1 MQYSLIAYRFFNNS
15 FLYHFIYQIS
25 NSLIFLD
32 TWQFSWFKQKI
43 WFVTFRS
50 QEKARANYVS
60 WVLPVFPQ
68 HIPSGQKLG
77 WVMRTRRSIL
87 KTFRIVGVTGQNEYN
102 QPWDKNNNNKKTAGG
117 ISAVDESKCQA
128 LHALKRHWGSHLLV
142 IRILPLK
149 KQKASPRC
157 ISILYLVLGSGNQ
170 RSQPHL
176 QVKDATAIYPKP
188 ANPECLIIQHLT
200 AACFLQQEENLG
212 KAISF

>member
-1 MQYSLIAYRFFNNS
+1 MRKKGYFTCL
-15 FLYHFIYQIS
+15 IS

-102 QPWDKNNNNKKTAGG
+102 QPWDKNKNNNKKTAGG

-128 LHALKRHWGSHLLV
+128 MQDTHTWCPLRSVKVPTRCQTPVMKMCINRAL
-142 IRILPLK
+142 
-149 KQKASPRC
+149 
-157 ISILYLVLGSGNQ
+157 
-170 RSQPHL
+170 
-176 QVKDATAIYPKP
+176 ATCSK
-188 ANPECLIIQHLT
+188 
-200 AACFLQQEENLG
+200 
-212 KAISF
+212 